1 MHDRNAILDKVLRTA
16 LKERRRKRQK
26 GRGGF
31 LRPESVISVE
41 KLAQRQ
47 GEVEGLGCH

>member
-1 MHDRNAILDKVLRTA
+1 MHDQNAILDKVLRTA
-16 LKERRRKRQK
+16 LRAKKKRKK

-31 LRPESVISVE
+31 LRPESVIFVE